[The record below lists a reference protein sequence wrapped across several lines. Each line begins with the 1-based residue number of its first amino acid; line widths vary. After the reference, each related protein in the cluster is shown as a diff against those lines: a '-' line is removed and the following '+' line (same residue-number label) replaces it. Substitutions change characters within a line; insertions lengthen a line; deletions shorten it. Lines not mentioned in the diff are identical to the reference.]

1 MYSLHLCICSWP
13 YYAARY
19 MEGLK
24 KKKLIEE
31 VVFYE
36 PRAFSVEEKI
46 RYTARNACVS
56 RLRTHDHLFACS
68 VLSCALIGMAH
79 TRQRGR
85 DWRHARPDWHTILQR
100 NDEARDRSPAMQGTV
115 VK

>member
-1 MYSLHLCICSWP
+1 
-13 YYAARY
+13 

-68 VLSCALIGMAH
+68 V
-79 TRQRGR
+79 
-85 DWRHARPDWHTILQR
+85 
-100 NDEARDRSPAMQGTV
+100 
-115 VK
+115 

>member
-1 MYSLHLCICSWP
+1 
-13 YYAARY
+13 

-46 RYTARNACVS
+46 RYTARNAYGLGYALVITC
-56 RLRTHDHLFACS
+56 LRATF
-68 VLSCALIGMAH
+68 
-79 TRQRGR
+79 
-85 DWRHARPDWHTILQR
+85 
-100 NDEARDRSPAMQGTV
+100 
-115 VK
+115 